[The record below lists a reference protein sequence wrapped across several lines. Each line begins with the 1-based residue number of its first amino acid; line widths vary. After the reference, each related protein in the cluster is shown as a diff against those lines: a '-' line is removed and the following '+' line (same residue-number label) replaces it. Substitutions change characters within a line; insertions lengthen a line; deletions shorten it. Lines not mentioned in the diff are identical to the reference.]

1 MSKETTKQITVR
13 FNLSDWVQILGEA
26 EDEGIKPVQYIRST
40 ILKRLSG
47 TLVDVK
53 SIDAYLRQRE
63 RQPPQQPKTTLGGLP
78 AETRANKN
86 PLGGLTA
93 RRPRAN

>member
-1 MSKETTKQITVR
+1 MSKESSKQITIR
-13 FNLSDWVQILGEA
+13 FTLSDWVQILREA
-26 EDEGIKPVQYIRST
+26 EDDGIKPVQYIRST

-63 RQPPQQPKTTLGGLP
+63 RDNLLS
-78 AETRANKN
+78 N
-86 PLGGLTA
+86 
-93 RRPRAN
+93 RRQL